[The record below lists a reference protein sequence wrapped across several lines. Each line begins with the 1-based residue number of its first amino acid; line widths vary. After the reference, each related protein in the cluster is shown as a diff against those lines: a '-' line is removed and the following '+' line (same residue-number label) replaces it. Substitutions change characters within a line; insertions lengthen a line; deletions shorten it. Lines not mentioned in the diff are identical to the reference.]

1 MAEDVVIHL
10 AEDAPLDRGD
20 GQRRGETNNF
30 FTFD

>member
-30 FTFD
+30 FIFN

>member
-20 GQRRGETNNF
+20 GRRRGETNNF
-30 FTFD
+30 FTFN

>member
-10 AEDAPLDRGD
+10 AEDAPLERGD

-30 FTFD
+30 FALY